1 MDLIPYE
8 LRLQDNEKQ
17 GLIRIKIYKKLEKF
31 VSVEKK

>member
-8 LRLQDNEKQ
+8 LRLQDTQKER
-17 GLIRIKIYKKLEKF
+17 LIRIKIYKKLEKF